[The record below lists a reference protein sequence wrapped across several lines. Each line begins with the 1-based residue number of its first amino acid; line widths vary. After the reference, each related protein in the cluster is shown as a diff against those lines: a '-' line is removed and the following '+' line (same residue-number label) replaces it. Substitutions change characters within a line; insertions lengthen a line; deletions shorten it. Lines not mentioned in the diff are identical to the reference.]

1 MARWLAQILTAA
13 TAACALLGACAGVA
27 FASSALTPTQR
38 RVADELVSVFENSTT
53 RIRYDYVANLHDG
66 CGLTAGRAGFC
77 SATGDMLLTV
87 ETYATADPATPLAA
101 YLPVLRARAAAQ
113 SASTEGLGTP
123 FERAWRAAAADA
135 AFRAAQD
142 QVVDQLYFGPAAA
155 LAAAT
160 HLRTPLAV
168 AILYDTAIQHGT
180 GKDADGLLTLI
191 GRTRARLHGLP
202 GRRISERRWLT
213 TFLRVRRADLR
224 HPHNRDRRADWPES
238 VGRVN
243 ALMTLLRTGRTGLRP
258 PLRIDPWGGEPF
270 VLR

>member
-1 MARWLAQILTAA
+1 MARWLRRILMAA

-27 FASSALTPTQR
+27 FASSGLTPTQR

-53 RIRYDYVANLHDG
+53 SIRYDYVTNLHDG

-87 ETYATADPATPLAA
+87 EAYADANPAAPLAA
-101 YLPVLRARAAAQ
+101 YLPVLRARAAAA
-113 SASTEGLGTP
+113 SANTTGLGAS
-123 FERAWRAAAADA
+123 FEHAWRTAASDA

-142 QVVDQLYFGPAAA
+142 QVVDQLYFEPATV
-155 LAAAT
+155 LAAAM

-168 AILYDTAIQHGT
+168 AIFYDTAIQHGT
-180 GKDADGLLTLI
+180 GKDPDGLITLI
-191 GRTRARLHGLP
+191 GRTRARLHGLA
-202 GRRISERRWLT
+202 GGRISERRWLT
-213 TFLRVRRADLR
+213 TFLRIRRADLR

-243 ALMTLLRTGRTGLRP
+243 ALMTLLRTGRTDLQP